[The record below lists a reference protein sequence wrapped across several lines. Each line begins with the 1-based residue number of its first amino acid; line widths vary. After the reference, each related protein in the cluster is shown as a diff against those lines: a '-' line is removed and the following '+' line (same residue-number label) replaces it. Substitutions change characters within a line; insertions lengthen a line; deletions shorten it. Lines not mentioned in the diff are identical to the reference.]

1 MAKPTHAIAV
11 VVRSAV
17 RDLADAGCDVTEA
30 RPPGLHEAHQVTLGY
45 WGDKRMSHER
55 LFKRW
60 DAFRS
65 GMLGFMSDFD
75 LIVSPVGPDIAPP
88 YRAKIVPAH
97 LFSYTIP
104 YSLSG
109 NPCVVVWDGTQKLD
123 DLDAGDVL
131 DALSDD
137 LMNYGDLNAA
147 LQRLLR
153 WGTPN
158 MPGLEQLLKQLREA
172 RERELGRYNLDS
184 TIDQLRR
191 QVQEVID
198 TEKAGIDRRLNE
210 SQTPEAK
217 KLMERIARQRN
228 DQLDRLPDD
237 LGGQVKGLR
246 DYEFVDDE
254 ARQKFEELMQQLQKQ
269 MVDQM
274 FQGMKGSIQQMQGQ
288 DLSRVR
294 DMVRELNT
302 MLEQRMEGRTPDFN
316 GFMERFGDMFPPG
329 INSLDEL
336 LEHLQRQMAQM
347 QSLLQSMSPEAREEL
362 RQMMDALLQDD
373 SLRLELARL
382 SGFMQAM
389 MPPSELSERYPF
401 FGEDPLSMGEAMG
414 LMERLQ
420 QMDRLESQLERGSFR
435 PDDVDRSL
443 AQQLLGNDAR
453 QALDQ
458 LRKLTEVLEK
468 AGYVERKGR
477 RMELTPRGMRRIGQ
491 SALRDI
497 FDQLKKTRMGQHQLW
512 RGGIGND
519 ASDEI
524 KDYEYGD
531 PFLLDLKETLFN
543 SLVREGPKVPV
554 KMAADDFV
562 VHRTEHVTQA
572 STVLMIDM
580 SRSMFLRGC
589 FLAAKKVA
597 IALDSLIRSQYPRD
611 SLYVVGFSNYAV
623 ELKPQ
628 TLPQLALNDYVYG
641 TNMQHGFQLARSLL
655 AKHRG
660 NRQIIMITDG
670 EPTAHIAENGRA
682 QFSYPPTFETIQQ
695 TLKEVK
701 RCTRDRV
708 VINTFMLE
716 RGPYL
721 TEFINQMT
729 RINKG
734 RAFFVSPD
742 RLGEYILVDYVSG
755 KQRRRASNRRARIA

>member
-1 MAKPTHAIAV
+1 VKF
-11 VVRSAV
+11 RYS
-17 RDLADAGCDVTEA
+17 
-30 RPPGLHEAHQVTLGY
+30 
-45 WGDKRMSHER
+45 
-55 LFKRW
+55 RW
-60 DAFRS
+60 DGSQR
-65 GMLGFMSDFD
+65 
-75 LIVSPVGPDIAPP
+75 
-88 YRAKIVPAH
+88 
-97 LFSYTIP
+97 
-104 YSLSG
+104 
-109 NPCVVVWDGTQKLD
+109 LD
-123 DLDAGDVL
+123 DIDAGDVL

-153 WGTPN
+153 WGSPN

-184 TIDQLRR
+184 TVDQLREK
-191 QVQEVID
+191 VQEVID
-198 TEKAGIDRRLNE
+198 TEKSGIERRLNE
-210 SQTPEAK
+210 SVTPEAK
-217 KLMERIARQRN
+217 KLMERIARQRSE
-228 DQLDRLPDD
+228 QLERLPDD
-237 LGGQVKGLR
+237 LGGRVKGLR

-254 ARQKFEELMQQLQKQ
+254 ARQKFEELMQGLQKQ

-294 DMVRELNT
+294 DMVRELNK

-347 QSLLQSMSPEAREEL
+347 QSLLQSMSPEARQEL
-362 RQMMDALLQDD
+362 HQMMDSLLQDD

-443 AQQLLGNDAR
+443 AQELLGDEAR
-453 QALDQ
+453 QAIDQ

-468 AGYVERKGR
+468 AGYVESKGR

-497 FDQLKKTRMGQHQLW
+497 FDQLKKSRMGQHQLS
-512 RGGIGND
+512 RGGLGND
-519 ASDEI
+519 ASDEL

-531 PFLLDLKETLFN
+531 PFHLDLKETLFN

-554 KMAADDFV
+554 KMAAKDFV

-660 NRQIIMITDG
+660 NRQIIMVTDG
-670 EPTAHIAENGRA
+670 EPTAHLEDNGRA
-682 QFSYPPTFETIQQ
+682 YFAYPPTFKTIQQ
-695 TLKEVK
+695 TLREVR
-701 RCTRDRV
+701 RCTRDHV

-742 RLGEYILVDYVSG
+742 RLGEYVLVDYVSG
-755 KQRRRASNRRARIA
+755 RQRRKASSKRSRIA

>member
-1 MAKPTHAIAV
+1 MTGK
-11 VVRSAV
+11 
-17 RDLADAGCDVTEA
+17 
-30 RPPGLHEAHQVTLGY
+30 
-45 WGDKRMSHER
+45 
-55 LFKRW
+55 
-60 DAFRS
+60 FR
-65 GMLGFMSDFD
+65 
-75 LIVSPVGPDIAPP
+75 
-88 YRAKIVPAH
+88 
-97 LFSYTIP
+97 
-104 YSLSG
+104 YSR
-109 NPCVVVWDGTQKLD
+109 WDGTQKLVD
-123 DLDAGDVL
+123 ELDAGDVL
-131 DALSDD
+131 DSLSDD

-147 LQRLLR
+147 LQRFLR
-153 WGTPN
+153 WGSPN

-184 TIDQLRR
+184 TVEELR
-191 QVQEVID
+191 QKVQDVID
-198 TEKAGIDRRLNE
+198 TERKGIDQRMKDANE
-210 SQTPEAK
+210 DAR
-217 KLMERIARQRN
+217 KLLDRIARQRN
-228 DQLDRLPDD
+228 DQLDRLPED
-237 LGGQVKGLR
+237 LGGRVKGLR
-246 DYEFVDDE
+246 NYEFVDDE
-254 ARQKFEELMQQLQKQ
+254 ARQKFEELMQQLQQ
-269 MVDQM
+269 QVVNQM
-274 FQGMKGSIQQMQGQ
+274 FQGMKSSLQQMQGQ

-294 DMVRELNT
+294 DMVRDLNK
-302 MLEQRMEGRTPDFN
+302 MLEQRMVN
-316 GFMERFGDMFPPG
+316 GFMQKYGDMFPPG

-389 MPPSELSERYPF
+389 MPPSELTERYPF
-401 FGEDPLSMGEAMG
+401 FGEDPLSMGEAMS
-414 LMERLQ
+414 LMEQLQ
-420 QMDRLESQLERGSFR
+420 RMDRLESQLERGSFR

-443 AQQLLGNDAR
+443 AQELLGPDAR

-458 LRKLTEVLEK
+458 LRQVTDVLEK

-477 RMELTPRGMRRIGQ
+477 RLELTPRGMRRIGQ
-491 SALRDI
+491 AALRDI
-497 FDQLKKTRMGQHQLW
+497 FDQLKKTRMGQHQLY
-512 RGGIGND
+512 RGGAGID
-519 ASDEI
+519 ASDEL
-524 KDYEYGD
+524 KEYEYGD
-531 PFLLDLKETLFN
+531 PFLLEMKETLFN
-543 SLVREGPKVPV
+543 SIVREGPKVPV
-554 KMAADDFV
+554 KMAPKDFI
-562 VHRTEHVTQA
+562 VHRTEHMAQA

-628 TLPQLALNDYVYG
+628 MLPQLALNDYVYG

-660 NRQIIMITDG
+660 NRQVIMITDG
-670 EPTAHIAENGRA
+670 EPTAHLEDNGRA
-682 QFSYPPTFETIQQ
+682 SFAYPPTYKTIQE
-695 TLKEVK
+695 TLSEVK
-701 RCTRDRV
+701 RCTRDRIT
-708 VINTFMLE
+708 INTFMLE

-742 RLGEYILVDYVSG
+742 RLGEYILVDYVTG
-755 KQRRRASNRRARIA
+755 KQRRRASARSRARIA

>member
-1 MAKPTHAIAV
+1 M
-11 VVRSAV
+11 R
-17 RDLADAGCDVTEA
+17 A
-30 RPPGLHEAHQVTLGY
+30 R
-45 WGDKRMSHER
+45 
-55 LFKRW
+55 
-60 DAFRS
+60 
-65 GMLGFMSDFD
+65 
-75 LIVSPVGPDIAPP
+75 
-88 YRAKIVPAH
+88 
-97 LFSYTIP
+97 
-104 YSLSG
+104 YSR
-109 NPCVVVWDGTQKLD
+109 WDGTQQLD

-147 LQRLLR
+147 LQRLHR
-153 WGTPN
+153 WGN
-158 MPGLEQLLKQLREA
+158 EDMPGLEQLLKDLREQ
-172 RERELGRYNLDS
+172 REQELSRYDLESTVDQIRE
-184 TIDQLRR
+184 QL
-191 QVQEVID
+191 QDVID
-198 TEKAGIDRRLNE
+198 TERTGIDRKVE
-210 SQTPEAK
+210 QASPDGK

-228 DQLDRLPDD
+228 EQLDRLPDD
-237 LGGQVKGLR
+237 LGGRVKGLR

-254 ARQKFEELMQQLQKQ
+254 ARQKFEELMQELQKQ

-288 DLSRVR
+288 DLTRVR
-294 DMVRELNT
+294 DMVRELNK

-316 GFMERFGDMFPPG
+316 GFMERYGDMFPPG

-401 FGEDPLSMGEAMG
+401 FGEDSLSMGEAMG

-443 AQQLLGNDAR
+443 AQELLGDEAR

-458 LRKLTEVLEK
+458 LRKLTDVLEK

-491 SALRDI
+491 SALKDI
-497 FDQLKKTRMGQHQLW
+497 FNQLKKSRIGQHRML
-512 RGGIGND
+512 GAGLGTE
-519 ASDEI
+519 AGEEL
-524 KDYEYGD
+524 KEYEYGD
-531 PFLLDLKETLFN
+531 PFLLDMKETLFN
-543 SLVREGPKVPV
+543 SLTREGKGVPV
-554 KMAADDFV
+554 HIEPSDFV

-670 EPTAHIAENGRA
+670 EPTAHLEDNGRA
-682 QFSYPPTFETIQQ
+682 YFAYPPTFKTIQQ
-695 TLKEVK
+695 TLREVR
-701 RCTRDRV
+701 RCTRDRI

-742 RLGEYILVDYVSG
+742 RLGEYVLVDYVSG
-755 KQRRRASNRRARIA
+755 KQRRRSARVAG

>member
-1 MAKPTHAIAV
+1 VK
-11 VVRSAV
+11 
-17 RDLADAGCDVTEA
+17 
-30 RPPGLHEAHQVTLGY
+30 
-45 WGDKRMSHER
+45 
-55 LFKRW
+55 
-60 DAFRS
+60 FR
-65 GMLGFMSDFD
+65 
-75 LIVSPVGPDIAPP
+75 
-88 YRAKIVPAH
+88 
-97 LFSYTIP
+97 
-104 YSLSG
+104 YSR
-109 NPCVVVWDGTQKLD
+109 WDGTQRLE

-153 WGTPN
+153 WGSPD

-172 RERELGRYNLDS
+172 RERELSRYNLDS
-184 TIDQLRR
+184 TVEQLREK
-191 QVQEVID
+191 VQEVID
-198 TEKAGIDRRLNE
+198 TEKKGIERRVNE
-210 SQTPEAK
+210 SETADAK

-228 DQLDRLPDD
+228 EQLDRLPDD

-254 ARQKFEELMQQLQKQ
+254 ARQKFEELMQGLQKQ

-274 FQGMKGSIQQMQGQ
+274 FQGMKGSIQQMQGE
-288 DLSRVR
+288 DLTRVR
-294 DMVRELNT
+294 DMVRELNK

-389 MPPSELSERYPF
+389 MPPSELTERYPF

-414 LMERLQ
+414 LMDRLQ

-443 AQQLLGNDAR
+443 AQQLLGDEAR
-453 QALDQ
+453 QAIDQ
-458 LRKLTEVLEK
+458 LRKLTEMLEK

-491 SALRDI
+491 SALRNI

-512 RGGIGND
+512 RGGLGND
-519 ASDEI
+519 ASDEL
-524 KDYEYGD
+524 KEYEYGD

-543 SLVREGPKVPV
+543 SLVREGPKLPL
-554 KMAADDFV
+554 KMEAKDFV

-670 EPTAHIAENGRA
+670 EPTAHLEDNGRA
-682 QFSYPPTFETIQQ
+682 YFAYPPTLKTIQQ
-695 TLKEVK
+695 TLREVR
-701 RCTRDRV
+701 RCTRDRI

-742 RLGEYILVDYVSG
+742 RLGEYVLVDYVSG
-755 KQRRRASNRRARIA
+755 KQRRRASTKRSRIA

>member
-1 MAKPTHAIAV
+1 VKF
-11 VVRSAV
+11 RYS
-17 RDLADAGCDVTEA
+17 
-30 RPPGLHEAHQVTLGY
+30 
-45 WGDKRMSHER
+45 
-55 LFKRW
+55 RW
-60 DAFRS
+60 DGSQR
-65 GMLGFMSDFD
+65 
-75 LIVSPVGPDIAPP
+75 
-88 YRAKIVPAH
+88 
-97 LFSYTIP
+97 
-104 YSLSG
+104 
-109 NPCVVVWDGTQKLD
+109 LD

-153 WGTPN
+153 WGSPN

-184 TIDQLRR
+184 TVEQMREE
-191 QVQEVID
+191 VQDVID
-198 TEKAGIDRRLNE
+198 TEKRGIERRQSE
-210 SQTPEAK
+210 SATPEAK
-217 KLMERIARQRN
+217 KLMDRIARARN
-228 DQLDRLPDD
+228 EQLDRLPDD
-237 LGGQVKGLR
+237 LGGRVKGLR

-254 ARQKFEELMQQLQKQ
+254 ARQKFDELMQGLQKQ

-274 FQGMKGSIQQMQGQ
+274 FQGMKGSIQQMRGE

-302 MLEQRMEGRTPDFN
+302 MLEERMEGRTPDFN
-316 GFMERFGDMFPPG
+316 GFMDRYGDMFPPG

-362 RQMMDALLQDD
+362 RQMMDSLLQDD

-443 AQQLLGNDAR
+443 AQELLGDEAR
-453 QALDQ
+453 QAIDQ

-497 FDQLKKTRMGQHQLW
+497 FDQLKKARMGQHQLA
-512 RGGIGND
+512 RGGLGND
-519 ASDEI
+519 ASDEL

-531 PFLLDLKETLFN
+531 PFHLDLKETLFN
-543 SLVREGPKVPV
+543 SLVREGPKIPV
-554 KMAADDFV
+554 KMAAKDFV

-670 EPTAHIAENGRA
+670 EPTAHLEDNGRA
-682 QFSYPPTFETIQQ
+682 YFAYPPSFKTIQQ
-695 TLKEVK
+695 TLLEVR

-742 RLGEYILVDYVSG
+742 RLGEYVLVDYVSG
-755 KQRRRASNRRARIA
+755 KQRRRASSKRSRIA

>member
-1 MAKPTHAIAV
+1 VK
-11 VVRSAV
+11 
-17 RDLADAGCDVTEA
+17 
-30 RPPGLHEAHQVTLGY
+30 
-45 WGDKRMSHER
+45 
-55 LFKRW
+55 
-60 DAFRS
+60 FR
-65 GMLGFMSDFD
+65 
-75 LIVSPVGPDIAPP
+75 
-88 YRAKIVPAH
+88 
-97 LFSYTIP
+97 
-104 YSLSG
+104 YSR
-109 NPCVVVWDGTQKLD
+109 WDGTQRLE

-153 WGTPN
+153 WGSPN

-172 RERELGRYNLDS
+172 RERELSRYNLDS
-184 TIDQLRR
+184 TVEQLREK
-191 QVQEVID
+191 VQEVID
-198 TEKAGIDRRLNE
+198 TEKKGIERRLNE
-210 SQTPEAK
+210 SESADAK

-228 DQLDRLPDD
+228 EQLDRLPDD

-254 ARQKFEELMQQLQKQ
+254 ARQKFEELMQGLQKQ

-274 FQGMKGSIQQMQGQ
+274 FQGMKGSIQQMQGE
-288 DLSRVR
+288 DLTRVR
-294 DMVRELNT
+294 DMVRELNK

-347 QSLLQSMSPEAREEL
+347 QSLLQSMSSEAREEL
-362 RQMMDALLQDD
+362 HQMMDALLQDD

-389 MPPSELSERYPF
+389 MPPSELTERYPF

-443 AQQLLGNDAR
+443 AQQLLGDEAR
-453 QALDQ
+453 QAIDQ

-468 AGYVERKGR
+468 AGYVEKKGR

-491 SALRDI
+491 SALRDV

-512 RGGIGND
+512 RGGLGND
-519 ASDEI
+519 ASDEL
-524 KDYEYGD
+524 KEYEYGD

-543 SLVREGPKVPV
+543 SLVREGPKLPL
-554 KMAADDFV
+554 KMEAKDFV

-670 EPTAHIAENGRA
+670 EPTAHLEDNGRA
-682 QFSYPPTFETIQQ
+682 YFAYPPTFKTIQQ
-695 TLKEVK
+695 TLREVR
-701 RCTRDRV
+701 RCTRDRI

-742 RLGEYILVDYVSG
+742 RLGEYVLVDYVSG
-755 KQRRRASNRRARIA
+755 KQRRRASTKRSRIA

>member
-1 MAKPTHAIAV
+1 
-11 VVRSAV
+11 
-17 RDLADAGCDVTEA
+17 
-30 RPPGLHEAHQVTLGY
+30 
-45 WGDKRMSHER
+45 
-55 LFKRW
+55 
-60 DAFRS
+60 
-65 GMLGFMSDFD
+65 
-75 LIVSPVGPDIAPP
+75 
-88 YRAKIVPAH
+88 
-97 LFSYTIP
+97 
-104 YSLSG
+104 
-109 NPCVVVWDGTQKLD
+109 
-123 DLDAGDVL
+123 
-131 DALSDD
+131 
-137 LMNYGDLNAA
+137 MNYGDLNAA

-153 WGTPN
+153 WGSPN
-158 MPGLEQLLKQLREA
+158 MQGLEQLLKQLREA
-172 RERELGRYNLDS
+172 RELELRRYNLGS
-184 TIDQLRR
+184 TVDQLR
-191 QVQEVID
+191 QEVQDVID
-198 TEKAGIDRRLNE
+198 TEREGIERRQNE
-210 SQTPEAK
+210 AATPEAR
-217 KLMERIARQRN
+217 KLMERIAKQRN
-228 DQLDRLPDD
+228 DQLDRMPDE
-237 LGGQVKGLR
+237 LGGRVKALR

-254 ARQKFEELMQQLQKQ
+254 ARQKFDALMQRLQKQ
-269 MVDQM
+269 MLDQM
-274 FQGMKGSIQQMQGQ
+274 FQGLKGSIQQMQGE
-288 DLSRVR
+288 DLSRAR
-294 DMVRELNT
+294 DMVRALNK
-302 MLEQRMEGRTPDFN
+302 MLEDRMEGRTPDFN
-316 GFMERFGDMFPPG
+316 GFMEKFGDMFPPG

-347 QSLLQSMSPEAREEL
+347 QSLLQSLSPEAREEL

-389 MPPSELSERYPF
+389 MPPSELTERYPF
-401 FGEDPLSMGEAMG
+401 FGEDPLSMGEAMS

-420 QMDRLESQLERGSFR
+420 RMDRLESQLERGSFR

-443 AQQLLGNDAR
+443 AQELLGPEAR

-458 LRKLTEVLEK
+458 LRKVTEVLEK

-477 RMELTPRGMRRIGQ
+477 RLELTPRGMRRIGQ

-512 RGGIGND
+512 RGGAGID
-519 ASDEI
+519 ASDEL
-524 KDYEYGD
+524 KEYEYGD
-531 PFLLDLKETLFN
+531 PFLLEMKETLFN
-543 SLVREGPKVPV
+543 SIVREGPKVPV
-554 KMAADDFV
+554 KMAPQDFV
-562 VHRTEHVTQA
+562 VHRTEHMSQA

-660 NRQIIMITDG
+660 NRQIIMVTDG
-670 EPTAHIAENGRA
+670 EPTAHLENGRVY
-682 QFSYPPTFETIQQ
+682 FSYPPTFRTIQE
-695 TLKEVK
+695 TLREVR
-701 RCTRDRV
+701 RCTRDRI

-721 TEFINQMT
+721 TEFVNQMT

-734 RAFFVSPD
+734 RAFFVSPE

-755 KQRRRASNRRARIA
+755 KQRRQRSRAAS

>member
-1 MAKPTHAIAV
+1 VKF
-11 VVRSAV
+11 RYS
-17 RDLADAGCDVTEA
+17 
-30 RPPGLHEAHQVTLGY
+30 
-45 WGDKRMSHER
+45 
-55 LFKRW
+55 RW
-60 DAFRS
+60 DGSQR
-65 GMLGFMSDFD
+65 
-75 LIVSPVGPDIAPP
+75 V
-88 YRAKIVPAH
+88 
-97 LFSYTIP
+97 
-104 YSLSG
+104 
-109 NPCVVVWDGTQKLD
+109 D
-123 DLDAGDVL
+123 DLDAGDLL
-131 DALSDD
+131 DSLSDD

-153 WGTPN
+153 WGSPN
-158 MPGLEQLLKQLREA
+158 MQGLEQLLKQLREA

-184 TIDQLRR
+184 TVDQLR
-191 QVQEVID
+191 QEVQEIVD
-198 TEKAGIDRRLNE
+198 TERQGIERRQNE
-210 SQTPEAK
+210 AATPEAR
-217 KLMERIARQRN
+217 KLMDRIAGQRN
-228 DQLDRLPDD
+228 EQLDRMPDD
-237 LGGQVKGLR
+237 LGGRVKALR

-254 ARQKFEELMQQLQKQ
+254 ARQKFQALMQRLQKQ
-269 MVDQM
+269 MLDQM
-274 FQGMKGSIQQMQGQ
+274 FQGLKGSIQQMQGQ

-294 DMVRELNT
+294 EMVRSLNK
-302 MLEQRMEGRTPDFN
+302 MLEDRMEGRTPDFN
-316 GFMERFGDMFPPG
+316 GFMEKFGDMFPPG

-347 QSLLQSMSPEAREEL
+347 QSLLQSLSPEAREEL

-389 MPPSELSERYPF
+389 MPPSELTERYPF

-443 AQQLLGNDAR
+443 AQELLGPEAR

-458 LRKLTEVLEK
+458 LRRVTEVLEK
-468 AGYVERKGR
+468 AGYVERRGR
-477 RMELTPRGMRRIGQ
+477 RLELTPRGMRRIGQ
-491 SALRDI
+491 SALKDI
-497 FDQLKKTRMGQHQLW
+497 FDQLKKTRMGQHQLY
-512 RGGIGND
+512 RGGIGNE
-519 ASDEI
+519 ASDEL
-524 KDYEYGD
+524 KEYEYGD
-531 PFLLDLKETLFN
+531 PFLMDLKETLFN
-543 SLVREGPKVPV
+543 SLVREGPQVPV
-554 KMAADDFV
+554 HIGAKDFV

-670 EPTAHIAENGRA
+670 EPTAHLEDNGRA
-682 QFSYPPTFETIQQ
+682 YFAYPPTYKTIQQ
-695 TLKEVK
+695 TLREVR
-701 RCTRDRV
+701 RCTRDRI

-734 RAFFVSPD
+734 RAFFVSPE
-742 RLGEYILVDYVSG
+742 RLGEYLLIDYVSG
-755 KQRRRASNRRARIA
+755 RQRRRASARRARIA

>member
-1 MAKPTHAIAV
+1 VKF
-11 VVRSAV
+11 RYS
-17 RDLADAGCDVTEA
+17 
-30 RPPGLHEAHQVTLGY
+30 
-45 WGDKRMSHER
+45 
-55 LFKRW
+55 RW
-60 DAFRS
+60 DGSQR
-65 GMLGFMSDFD
+65 
-75 LIVSPVGPDIAPP
+75 
-88 YRAKIVPAH
+88 
-97 LFSYTIP
+97 
-104 YSLSG
+104 
-109 NPCVVVWDGTQKLD
+109 LD

-153 WGTPN
+153 WGSPN

-184 TIDQLRR
+184 TVEQMREK
-191 QVQEVID
+191 VQDVID
-198 TEKAGIDRRLNE
+198 TEKRGIERRQSE
-210 SQTPEAK
+210 SATPEAK
-217 KLMERIARQRN
+217 KLMDRIARARN
-228 DQLDRLPDD
+228 EQLDRLPDD
-237 LGGQVKGLR
+237 LGGRVKGLR

-254 ARQKFEELMQQLQKQ
+254 ARQKFDELMQGLQKQ

-274 FQGMKGSIQQMQGQ
+274 FQGMKGSIQQMRGE

-302 MLEQRMEGRTPDFN
+302 MLEERMEGRTPDFN
-316 GFMERFGDMFPPG
+316 GFMDRYGDMFPPG

-362 RQMMDALLQDD
+362 RQMMDSLLQDD

-443 AQQLLGNDAR
+443 AQELLGDEAR
-453 QALDQ
+453 QAIDQ

-497 FDQLKKTRMGQHQLW
+497 FDQLKKARMGQHQLA
-512 RGGIGND
+512 RGGLGND
-519 ASDEI
+519 ASDEL

-531 PFLLDLKETLFN
+531 PFHLDLKETLFN
-543 SLVREGPKVPV
+543 SLVREGPKIPV
-554 KMAADDFV
+554 KMAAKDFV

-670 EPTAHIAENGRA
+670 EPTAHLEDNGRA
-682 QFSYPPTFETIQQ
+682 YFAYPPSFKTIQQ
-695 TLKEVK
+695 TLLEVR

-742 RLGEYILVDYVSG
+742 RLGEYVLVDYVSG
-755 KQRRRASNRRARIA
+755 KQRRRASSKRSRIA

>member
-1 MAKPTHAIAV
+1 MTF
-11 VVRSAV
+11 RYS
-17 RDLADAGCDVTEA
+17 
-30 RPPGLHEAHQVTLGY
+30 
-45 WGDKRMSHER
+45 
-55 LFKRW
+55 RW
-60 DAFRS
+60 DGSQR
-65 GMLGFMSDFD
+65 
-75 LIVSPVGPDIAPP
+75 V
-88 YRAKIVPAH
+88 
-97 LFSYTIP
+97 
-104 YSLSG
+104 
-109 NPCVVVWDGTQKLD
+109 D
-123 DLDAGDVL
+123 DLDAGDLL
-131 DALSDD
+131 DSLSDD

-153 WGTPN
+153 WGSPN
-158 MPGLEQLLKQLREA
+158 MQGLEQLLKQLREA

-184 TIDQLRR
+184 TVDQLR
-191 QVQEVID
+191 QEVQDVID
-198 TEKAGIDRRLNE
+198 TEREGIERRQNE
-210 SQTPEAK
+210 AATPEAR
-217 KLMERIARQRN
+217 KLMERIAKQRT
-228 DQLDRLPDD
+228 DQLDRMPEE
-237 LGGQVKGLR
+237 LGGRVKALR

-254 ARQKFEELMQQLQKQ
+254 ARQKFEALMQRLQKQ
-269 MVDQM
+269 MLDQM
-274 FQGMKGSIQQMQGQ
+274 FQGLKGSIEQMQGQ

-294 DMVRELNT
+294 DMVRSLNK
-302 MLEQRMEGRTPDFN
+302 MLEDRMEGRTPDFN
-316 GFMERFGDMFPPG
+316 GFMEKFGDMFPPG

-347 QSLLQSMSPEAREEL
+347 QSLLQSLSPEAREEL

-389 MPPSELSERYPF
+389 MPPSELTERYPF

-443 AQQLLGNDAR
+443 AQELLGPDAR

-458 LRKLTEVLEK
+458 LRRVTDMLEK
-468 AGYVERKGR
+468 AGYVERRGR
-477 RMELTPRGMRRIGQ
+477 RLELTPRGMRRIGQ
-491 SALRDI
+491 SALKDI
-497 FDQLKKTRMGQHQLW
+497 FDQLKKTRMGQHQLY

-519 ASDEI
+519 ASDEL
-524 KDYEYGD
+524 KEYEYGD
-531 PFLLDLKETLFN
+531 PFLMDLKETLFN
-543 SLVREGPKVPV
+543 SLVREGPQVPV
-554 KMAADDFV
+554 RIGAKDFV

-670 EPTAHIAENGRA
+670 EPTAHLEDNGRA
-682 QFSYPPTFETIQQ
+682 YFAYPPTYKTIQQ
-695 TLKEVK
+695 TLREVR
-701 RCTRDRV
+701 RCTRDRI

-734 RAFFVSPD
+734 RAFFVSPEH
-742 RLGEYILVDYVSG
+742 LGEYILVDYVSG
-755 KQRRRASNRRARIA
+755 RQRRRASSRRARIA